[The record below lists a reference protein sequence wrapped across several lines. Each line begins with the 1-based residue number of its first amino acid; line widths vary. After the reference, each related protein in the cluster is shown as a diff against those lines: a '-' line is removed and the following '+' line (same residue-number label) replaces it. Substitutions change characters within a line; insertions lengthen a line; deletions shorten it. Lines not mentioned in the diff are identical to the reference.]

1 MKTVLYNAILADAAT
16 QAMLTAIDSRQTP
29 MLLTGAGHI
38 HRAMLVGALSQ
49 HSRLPLVLT
58 GDEAEAS
65 KLTDDLQAMGI
76 DAVLFPARD
85 VTFGVM
91 RSASREYEQQRLAVL
106 GRLANGNADCVVAC
120 AEAAGQLTLPP
131 DTLLENT
138 LDITVDRPLPVDNL
152 AAALVCAGYERC
164 DKVESAGQFAVRGGI
179 IDIFPAA
186 EQSPIRLELWGDTVD
201 TLSYFDLTT
210 QRRTDP
216 VDAVSIPPAVEML
229 CTDTAALADEIETLA
244 RSLRGK
250 QAAAKDAL
258 LADASALRLGTAVSL
273 EKYVSLMYDSAA
285 TLFSYLEGS
294 PVFACEWSRVSEQF
308 HAAQWRVSEEASSLI
323 EQGALCRHL
332 ERQMLDESDF
342 LARLEAHPFIIT
354 ENFTRSVKN
363 LPLRSE
369 AHMNARQLPPFSGT
383 TELLIDDL
391 RDLMARD
398 AAVIVLAGPEDKTAK
413 VLAEDLAAA
422 KLPALYAPDPK
433 EPVKGRILVTTG
445 GLSSGWDLPL
455 AGVAVLTHGRA
466 ARTKKRRLMAKKDRG
481 APIGSLEELKNG
493 DYVVHAAHGIGIYLG
508 IQQLSMQ
515 GVVKDYIKLEFA
527 KGDMLYV
534 PVTQLDLVSKYIG
547 TKDEVTVKLHRLGGT
562 EWVKAK
568 TRVRAAVK
576 DIAKE
581 LIALYSK
588 RMATKGYAF
597 SEDGEW
603 QYDFERHFPYEET
616 DDQLR
621 CADEIRLDMQ
631 RDVPMDRLL
640 CGDVGFGKT
649 EIALRAAFRCI
660 AEGKQCL
667 LLVPT
672 TILAYQHYNTASAR
686 FEGFPVTVEMISRF
700 RTPKQQAN
708 ILARTERGEVDLL
721 IGTHRLLS
729 QDVKLKNLGL
739 FIIDEEQRFGVAQK
753 EKIKERFPTVDVL
766 TLSATPI
773 PRTLNMAMSG
783 IRDMSIIEEAPQ
795 DRHPVQTFVLEHDNR
810 ILQDAIHRELRR
822 GGQVYYLH
830 NRIDDI
836 ERVAAAWQIRLPEA
850 RIAVAHGRMSEE
862 QLSDIW
868 RQVLDREVDML
879 VCTTIIETGVDIP
892 NVNTLI
898 IENAD
903 RYGLSQL
910 HQLRGR
916 VGRSSRRAFAY
927 LTFKAGKVL
936 DEVAS
941 KRLDAMR
948 EFTEFGA
955 GFKIALRDMEIRGA
969 GNLLGAQQHGHMEAV
984 GYDMYLRLLSEAV
997 QVAKGE
1003 IPEAPEQDC
1012 LIDLQVSAHIPD
1024 SYIPDHAQRLEAYRR
1039 IAGIR
1044 THEDSLDVYDE
1055 LIDRFGEP
1063 PEAVQGLVEVA
1074 LLRNMAVAAGIA
1086 EVKQQPNAILL
1097 YPLALDMPKAMAL
1110 SAALKGRMLI
1120 SAGAKPYYTVKVPK
1134 GLTALDTLREVLEA
1148 ALSEDETK
1156 KSANTP

>member
-1 MKTVLYNAILADAAT
+1 MNNILYKSILAEPT
-16 QAMLTAIDSRQTP
+16 VKSLMQAVGKKETP
-29 MLLTGAGHI
+29 ALITGLGHI
-38 HRAMLVGALSQ
+38 HRAMLIGAFSVSQ
-49 HSRLPLVLT
+49 KLPLVLT
-58 GDEAEAS
+58 GDEAEAA
-65 KLTDDLQAMGI
+65 KLCEDLAAMGV

-85 VTFGVM
+85 ITFGVM
-91 RSASREYEQQRLAVL
+91 RSASRDYEQQRLSVL
-106 GRLANGNADCVVAC
+106 GRLANGGADCVVAS
-120 AEAAGQLTLPP
+120 AEAAAQLTIPP
-131 DTLLENT
+131 DVLLMNT
-138 LDITVDRPLPVDNL
+138 LDITADRPLPVDDL
-152 AAALVCAGYERC
+152 PAALVTAGYERV

-186 EQSPIRLELWGDTVD
+186 EAQPIRLELWGDTVD
-201 TLSYFDLTT
+201 TLSYFDVTT
-210 QRRTDP
+210 QRRTDA
-216 VDAVSIPPAVEML
+216 VAAVSIPPAVELL
-229 CTDTAALADEIETLA
+229 CEDTAALADTLETLA
-244 RSLRGK
+244 NSLRGK
-250 QAAAKDAL
+250 QAIAKEML
-258 LADASALRLGTAVSL
+258 LADAAALRGGADVAL
-273 EKYVSLMYDSAA
+273 EKYTPILYKEQA
-285 TLFSYLEGS
+285 TLFDYLPDS
-294 PVFACEWSRVSEQF
+294 LLFASEWSRVSEQY
-308 HAAQWRVSEEASSLI
+308 HAAQWRMGEEIKELL
-323 EQGALCRHL
+323 EQGKLCRAL
-332 ERQMLDESDF
+332 ETHMLDEGAWLSV
-342 LARLEAHPFIIT
+342 LEKHPLVLT
-354 ENFTRSVKN
+354 ENFTRAVKG
-363 LPLRSE
+363 LPLR
-369 AHMNARQLPPFSGT
+369 ANLHMEVRQLPPFSGT
-383 TELLIDDL
+383 TELLADDL
-391 RDLMARD
+391 RDLMARKA
-398 AAVIVLAGPEDKTAK
+398 AAVVLAGPEEKTAK
-413 VLAEDLAAA
+413 VLAEDLVAAG
-422 KLPALYAPDPK
+422 LPALFAPHP
-433 EPVKGRILVTTG
+433 EVPVKGRILVTTG
-445 GLSSGWDLPL
+445 GLSSGFDLPA
-455 AGVAVLTHGRA
+455 AGVAVLTHGRS

-481 APIGSLEELKNG
+481 APIGSLEELKKG

-508 IQQLSMQ
+508 IQQVTMQ

-534 PVTQLDLVSKYIG
+534 PVTQLDMVSKYIG
-547 TKDEVTVKLHRLGGT
+547 TKDDVTVKLHRLGGM
-562 EWVKAK
+562 EWQKAK

-597 SEDGEW
+597 GEDGEW

-631 RDVPMDRLL
+631 REIPMDRLL

-660 AEGKQCL
+660 AEGKQCV

-672 TILAYQHYNTASAR
+672 TILAYQHYNTAVAR
-686 FEGFPVTVEMISRF
+686 FEGFPVEVEMLSRF
-700 RTPKQQAN
+700 RTPKQQKT
-708 ILARTERGEVDLL
+708 ILERVKNGQVDLL

-729 QDVKLKNLGL
+729 EDVKLKNLGL

-773 PRTLNMAMSG
+773 PRTLNMALSG

-795 DRHPVQTFVLEHDNR
+795 DRHPVQTFVLEHDHR
-810 ILQDAIHRELRR
+810 ILTDAINRELRR

-830 NRIDDI
+830 NRIEDI
-836 ERVAAAWQIRLPEA
+836 ERVAASWQMRLPEA
-850 RIAVAHGRMSEE
+850 RIAVAHGRMTEE
-862 QLSDIW
+862 QISDIW

-879 VCTTIIETGVDIP
+879 ICTTIIETGVDIP

-916 VGRSSRRAFAY
+916 VGRSARRAFAY
-927 LTFKAGKVL
+927 LTFKPGKVL

-984 GYDMYLRLLSEAV
+984 GYDMYLRLLADAV
-997 QVAKGE
+997 REQKGE
-1003 IPEAPEQDC
+1003 LPAMSEEDC

-1024 SYIPDHAQRLEAYRR
+1024 AYIPDHAQRLEAYRR

-1063 PEAVQGLVEVA
+1063 PAAVQGLVEVA
-1074 LLRNMAVAAGIA
+1074 LLRNMAVEAGIT
-1086 EVKQQPNAILL
+1086 EVKEQRDAILL
-1097 YPLALDMPKAMAL
+1097 FPKVLDMEKAVML
-1110 SAALKGRMLI
+1110 SSALKGRMMI
-1120 SAGAKPYYTVKVPK
+1120 SAGAKPYYTVKIQK
-1134 GLTALDTLREVLEA
+1134 GLTALDTLREVLEIRA
-1148 ALSEDETK
+1148 VKSEEV
-1156 KSANTP
+1156 

>member
-1 MKTVLYNAILADAAT
+1 MNTVLFAAITADSVVRS
-16 QAMLTAIDSRQTP
+16 MLKAVKTCETP
-29 MLLTGAGHI
+29 VLITGPGHI
-38 HRAMLVGALSQ
+38 HRAALAAALSVE
-49 HSRLPLVLT
+49 HKTPLILT
-58 GDEAEAS
+58 GDEADAA
-65 KLTDDLQAMGI
+65 KLTEDLLAFGV
-76 DAVLFPARD
+76 DAVLYPARD
-85 VTFGVM
+85 ITFGVM
-91 RSASREYEQQRLAVL
+91 HASSREYEQQRLAAL
-106 GRLANGNADCVVAC
+106 GRLAAGGVGCVVAS
-120 AEAAGQLTLPP
+120 AEAAAQMTLPP
-131 DTLLENT
+131 DALLANT
-138 LDITVDRPLPVDNL
+138 IDLTVDRPLPVPDL
-152 AAALVCAGYERC
+152 TAALVSAGYERV
-164 DKVESAGQFAVRGGI
+164 DRVESAGQFAVRGGI
-179 IDIFPAA
+179 TDIFPAA
-186 EQSPIRLELWGDTVD
+186 EDAPVRLELWGDTVD
-201 TLSYFDLTT
+201 TLSRFDLNT
-210 QRRTDP
+210 QRRTDHL
-216 VDAVSIPPAVEML
+216 DAVSIPPAVERL
-229 CTDTAALADEIETLA
+229 VSDPDAIATALETLA
-244 RSLRGK
+244 DSLRGK
-250 QAAAKDAL
+250 QAPAAQWL
-258 LADASALRLGTAVSL
+258 RADASALRLGAPVSL
-273 EKYVSLMYDSAA
+273 EKYTPILYDTPA
-285 TLFSYLEGS
+285 TLFDYLPDS
-294 PVFACEWSRVSEQF
+294 PIFACEWSRIVEQF
-308 HAAQWRVSEEASSLI
+308 HAASWRLSEEIRSLL
-323 EQGALCRHL
+323 EQGKLCRSLTEHML
-332 ERQMLDESDF
+332 EEG
-342 LARLEAHPFIIT
+342 AWEAKLLRHPLIVT
-354 ENFTRSVKN
+354 ENFTRAVKG
-363 LPLRSE
+363 LPLKTNL
-369 AHMNARQLPPFSGT
+369 HIDARQLPPFSGT

-391 RDLMARD
+391 KDLMARHT
-398 AAVIVLAGPEDKTAK
+398 AAIVLAGPEEKTAK
-413 VLAEDLAAA
+413 VLAEDLANAG
-422 KLPALYAPDPK
+422 LPCLYAPHPEKPIPD
-433 EPVKGRILVTTG
+433 RILVTTG
-445 GLSSGWDLPL
+445 GLSSGFDLP
-455 AGVAVLTHGRA
+455 AGGVAVLTHGRA
-466 ARTKKRRLMAKKDRG
+466 ARTKKRRLMHKKERG
-481 APIGSLEELKNG
+481 TPIGSLEELKSG

-547 TKDEVTVKLHRLGGT
+547 TKDEVTVKLHRLGGM

-621 CADEIRLDMQ
+621 CADEIRQDMQ
-631 RDVPMDRLL
+631 RAVPMERLL

-649 EIALRAAFRCI
+649 EIALRAAFRCV

-672 TILAYQHYNTASAR
+672 TILAYQHYNTAIGR
-686 FEGFPVTVEMISRF
+686 FDGFPVSIEMLSRF
-700 RTPKQQAN
+700 RTPKQQAD
-708 ILARTERGEVDLL
+708 ILKRTERGEVDIL

-729 QDVKLKNLGL
+729 ADVKMKDLGL

-753 EKIKERFPTVDVL
+753 EKIKEKYPNVDVL

-795 DRHPVQTFVLEHDNR
+795 DRHPVQTFVLEHDTR
-810 ILQDAIHRELRR
+810 ILQDAIQRELRR

-830 NRIDDI
+830 NRIEDI
-836 ERVAAAWQIRLPEA
+836 ERVAAGWQMRLPDA
-850 RIAVAHGRMSEE
+850 RIAVAHGRMTED

-868 RQVLDREVDML
+868 RQVLDREVDIL

-927 LTFKAGKVL
+927 LTFKRGKVL

-997 QVAKGE
+997 KAEKGE
-1003 IPEAPEQDC
+1003 APAVSEQDC
-1012 LIDLQVSAHIPD
+1012 LIDLPVCAHIPD
-1024 SYIPDHAQRLEAYRR
+1024 TYIPDHAGRLEAYRR
-1039 IAGIR
+1039 IADIR
-1044 THEDSLDVYDE
+1044 NHEDSLDVYDE
-1055 LIDRFGEP
+1055 LIDRYGEP
-1063 PEAVQGLVEVA
+1063 PAAVQGLVEVA
-1074 LLRNMAVAAGIA
+1074 LLRHMAINAGFTEI
-1086 EVKQQPNAILL
+1086 KQQSDAILL
-1097 YPLALDMPKAMAL
+1097 YPLTLNMPRAIAL
-1110 SAALKGRMLI
+1110 SSALHGRMMV
-1120 SAGAKPYYTVKVPK
+1120 SAGSKPYFTVKIQK
-1134 GLTALDTLREVLEA
+1134 GLSALDTLREVLEA
-1148 ALSEDETK
+1148 AADLDK
-1156 KSANTP
+1156 NDPQA

>member
-1 MKTVLYNAILADAAT
+1 MTNILHKTILAEPAVKT
-16 QAMLTAIDSRQTP
+16 LLQAVADKQTP
-29 MLLTGAGHI
+29 AMITGLGHI
-38 HRAMLVGALSQ
+38 HRAMLGGALCAQ
-49 HSRLPLVLT
+49 AKPLLILT
-58 GDEAEAS
+58 GDEADAA
-65 KLTDDLQAMGI
+65 KLIDDLTLM
-76 DAVLFPARD
+76 DVEAVLYPAAEL
-85 VTFGVM
+85 TFGVM
-91 RSASREYEQQRLAVL
+91 RSSSREYEQQRLSVL
-106 GRLANGNADCVVAC
+106 GRLASGCLDCVVAS
-120 AEAAGQLTLPP
+120 AEAATQLTIPP
-131 DTLLENT
+131 DVLLDNT
-138 LDITVDRPLPVDNL
+138 LDITADRPLPVADL
-152 AAALVCAGYERC
+152 AATLVTAGYERA
-164 DKVESAGQFAVRGGI
+164 DRVESAGQFAVRGGI
-179 IDIFPAA
+179 IDVFPAA
-186 EQSPIRLELWGDTVD
+186 ETAPIRLELWGDTVD
-201 TLSYFDLTT
+201 TLSYFDPET

-216 VDAVSIPPAVEML
+216 IRAVSIAPAVEHI
-229 CTDTAALADEIETLA
+229 CPDPAALADKIEALA
-244 RSLRGK
+244 ASLRGK
-250 QAAAKDAL
+250 QAIAKDGL
-258 LADASALRLGTAVSL
+258 LADAAALRGGASVPLS
-273 EKYVSLMYDSAA
+273 KYVSIAYDEQA
-285 TLFSYLEGS
+285 TLFDYLPDS
-294 PVFACEWSRVSEQF
+294 TVLVCEWSRVSEQF
-308 HAAQWRVSEEASSLI
+308 HAAKWRTDEEVKSLM
-323 EQGALCRHL
+323 EQGKLCRAL
-332 ERQMLDESDF
+332 ETYMLDEGAWLSV
-342 LARLEAHPFIIT
+342 LEKHPLVLT
-354 ENFTRSVKN
+354 ENFTRAVKDITVRT
-363 LPLRSE
+363 LF
-369 AHMNARQLPPFSGT
+369 HTDVRQLPPFSGA
-383 TELLIDDL
+383 TELLADDL
-391 RDLMARD
+391 RDLMARG
-398 AAVIVLAGPEDKTAK
+398 AAAIVLAGPEEKTAK
-413 VLAEDLAAA
+413 VLAEDLQAAG
-422 KLPALYAPDPK
+422 LPALYAPHPD
-433 EPVKGRILVTTG
+433 EPLKGRVLVTTG
-445 GLSSGWDLPL
+445 GLSSGFDLPS
-455 AGVAVLTHGRA
+455 AGVAVLTHGRS
-466 ARTKKRRLMAKKDRG
+466 ARSKKRRLMAKKNRG
-481 APIGSLEELKNG
+481 APIGSLEELKKG
-493 DYVVHAAHGIGIYLG
+493 DYVVHAAHGIGVYLG
-508 IQQLSMQ
+508 IQQVTMQ

-534 PVTQLDLVSKYIG
+534 PVTQLDMVSKYIG
-547 TKDEVTVKLHRLGGT
+547 TKDEVTVKLHRLGGV
-562 EWVKAK
+562 EWQKAK

-631 RDVPMDRLL
+631 REVPMDRLL

-660 AEGKQCL
+660 AEGKQCI

-672 TILAYQHYNTASAR
+672 TILAYQHYNTAVAR
-686 FEGFPVTVEMISRF
+686 FDGFPVEVEMLSRF
-700 RTPKQQAN
+700 RTPKQQKI
-708 ILARTERGEVDLL
+708 ILERVQNGQVDLL

-729 QDVKLKNLGL
+729 DDVKLKNLGL

-753 EKIKERFPTVDVL
+753 EKIKEKFPTVDVL

-795 DRHPVQTFVLEHDNR
+795 DRHPVQTFVLEHDKR
-810 ILQDAIHRELRR
+810 ILTDAIQRELRR

-830 NRIDDI
+830 NRIEDI
-836 ERVAAAWQIRLPEA
+836 ERVAAGWQMRLPEA
-850 RIAVAHGRMSEE
+850 RIAVAHGKMTEE
-862 QLSDIW
+862 QMSDIW
-868 RQVLDREVDML
+868 RQVLDREIDML

-927 LTFKAGKVL
+927 LTFTPGKVL

-984 GYDMYLRLLSEAV
+984 GYDMYLRLLGDAVREQKGEAV
-997 QVAKGE
+997 VMN
-1003 IPEAPEQDC
+1003 EQDC

-1024 SYIPDHAQRLEAYRR
+1024 SYIADHAGRLEAYRR

-1086 EVKQQPNAILL
+1086 EVKEQRDAILL
-1097 YPLALDMPKAMAL
+1097 YPLALDMEKAMAW
-1110 SAALKGRMLI
+1110 SSVLKQRMMI
-1120 SAGAKPYYTVKVPK
+1120 SAGAKPYYTVKIPK
-1134 GLTALDTLREVLEA
+1134 GLTALDTLREVLEIDVNKA
-1148 ALSEDETK
+1148 
-1156 KSANTP
+1156 

>member
-1 MKTVLYNAILADAAT
+1 MKTILNKAILSDATIGALR
-16 QAMLTAIDSRQTP
+16 QAIAAGQTP
-29 MLLTGAGHI
+29 ALVTGLGHI
-38 HRAMLVGALSQ
+38 HRALLIGTLSVEYKT
-49 HSRLPLVLT
+49 PLVLT
-58 GDEAEAS
+58 GDEADAA
-65 KLTDDLQAMGI
+65 KLCEDLRAMGVE
-76 DAVLFPARD
+76 ALLYPARD
-85 VTFGVM
+85 ITFGVM
-91 RSASREYEQQRLAVL
+91 TSSSREYEQQRLSVL
-106 GRLANGNADCVVAC
+106 GRLANGGADCVVAS
-120 AEAAGQLTLPP
+120 AEAAAQLTVPP
-131 DTLLENT
+131 DILLMNT
-138 LDITVDRPLPVDNL
+138 LDITLDRPLPVNDP
-152 AAALVCAGYERC
+152 ASALVTAGYERC

-186 EQSPIRLELWGDTVD
+186 EEAPIRLELWGDTVD
-201 TLSYFDLTT
+201 TLSHFDPET
-210 QRRTDP
+210 QRRTTP
-216 VDAVSIPPAVEML
+216 LRAVSIPPATEWL
-229 CTDTAALADEIETLA
+229 CKETSAFAAQLETLA
-244 RSLRGK
+244 KSLRGK
-250 QAAAKDAL
+250 QAPAKDML
-258 LADASALRLGTAVSL
+258 LADAALLRGGGQISF
-273 EKYVSLMYDSAA
+273 EKYAPILYGQTA
-285 TLFSYLEGS
+285 TLLDYLPDS
-294 PVFACEWSRVSEQF
+294 VVTACEWSRVNDQYQ
-308 HAAQWRVSEEASSLI
+308 AAAWRLGEEVKSLL
-323 EQGALCRHL
+323 EQGKLCRTL
-332 ERQMLDESDF
+332 ETQLLEEGAF
-342 LARLEAHPFIIT
+342 LAALAKHPLVLT
-354 ENFTRSVKN
+354 ENFTRAVKGVN
-363 LPLRSE
+363 LRTNL
-369 AHMNARQLPPFSGT
+369 HMDVRQLPPFSGT
-383 TELLIDDL
+383 TELLIEDL
-391 RDLMARD
+391 RDLTARKA
-398 AAVIVLAGPEDKTAK
+398 AAVVLAGPEEKTAK

-422 KLPALYAPDPK
+422 GLPALYAPDPQA
-433 EPVKGRILVTTG
+433 PVKGRILVTTG
-445 GLSSGWDLPL
+445 GLSSGFDLPS

-481 APIGSLEELKNG
+481 APIGSLEELKKG

-508 IQQLSMQ
+508 IQQLTMQ

-534 PVTQLDLVSKYIG
+534 PVTQLDMVSKYIG
-547 TKDEVTVKLHRLGGT
+547 TKDEVTVKLHRLGGQ

-568 TRVRAAVK
+568 SRVRAAVK

-621 CADEIRLDMQ
+621 CAEEIRLDMQ
-631 RDVPMDRLL
+631 REVPMDRLL

-660 AEGKQCL
+660 AEGKQCV

-672 TILAYQHYNTASAR
+672 TILAYQHYNTAVAR
-686 FEGFPVTVEMISRF
+686 FEGFPVEVEMLSRF
-700 RTPKQQAN
+700 RTAKQQKQ
-708 ILARTERGEVDLL
+708 ILERVQNGQVDLL

-729 QDVKLKNLGL
+729 GDVKLKNLGL
-739 FIIDEEQRFGVAQK
+739 FIVDEEQRFGVSQK

-810 ILQDAIHRELRR
+810 ILRDAIQKELRR

-830 NRIDDI
+830 NRIEDI
-836 ERVAAAWQIRLPEA
+836 ERVAAGWQMRIPEA
-850 RIAVAHGRMSEE
+850 RVAVAHGRMNEE
-862 QLSDIW
+862 EISDIW
-868 RQVLDREVDML
+868 RQVLDREVDIL

-903 RYGLSQL
+903 HYGLSQL

-927 LTFKAGKVL
+927 LTFKPGKVL

-984 GYDMYLRLLSEAV
+984 GYDMYLRLLSDAV
-997 QVAKGE
+997 REEKGE
-1003 IPEAPEQDC
+1003 AAVMSEQDC
-1012 LIDLQVSAHIPD
+1012 LIDLQVSAHIPET
-1024 SYIPDHAQRLEAYRR
+1024 YIPDHAQRLEAYRR

-1044 THEDSLDVYDE
+1044 TQEDSLDVYDE
-1055 LIDRFGEP
+1055 LIDRFGDP
-1063 PEAVQGLVEVA
+1063 PAAVQGLVEVA

-1086 EVKQQPNAILL
+1086 EVKEQRDAVLL
-1097 YPLALDMPKAMAL
+1097 YPLKLDMQKAMIL
-1110 SAALKGRMLI
+1110 SSALKGRMMI
-1120 SAGAKPYYTVKVPK
+1120 SAGSKPYYTVKIPK
-1134 GLTALDTLREVLEA
+1134 GLTALDVLREVLEIDTT
-1148 ALSEDETK
+1148 E
-1156 KSANTP
+1156 

>member
-1 MKTVLYNAILADAAT
+1 MDKLLFAAITAEPVAK
-16 QAMLTAIDSRQTP
+16 AMLNAVSRRETP
-29 MLLTGAGHI
+29 VLLTGPGHI
-38 HRAMLVGALSQ
+38 HRAALAAALSQ
-49 HSRLPLVLT
+49 THKTPLVLT
-58 GDEAEAS
+58 SDEAEAS
-65 KLTDDLQAMGI
+65 KLVEDLTAFGV
-76 DAVLFPARD
+76 DAVLYPARD
-85 VTFGVM
+85 ITFGVM
-91 RSASREYEQQRLAVL
+91 HSSSREYEQQRLAVL
-106 GRLANGNADCVVAC
+106 GRLAAGGVGCVVAS
-120 AEAAGQLTLPP
+120 AEAAAQITLPP
-131 DTLLENT
+131 DALLSNT
-138 LDITVDRPLPVDNL
+138 IDITADRPLPVDDL
-152 AAALVCAGYERC
+152 PAALVAAGYERVH
-164 DKVESAGQFAVRGGI
+164 KVESAGQFAVRGGI
-179 IDIFPAA
+179 TDIFPAA
-186 EQSPIRLELWGDTVD
+186 EEQPIRLELWGDTVD
-201 TLSYFDLTT
+201 TLSRFDLTT
-210 QRRTDP
+210 QRRTEAL
-216 VDAVSIPPAVEML
+216 DAVSVPPAVERL
-229 CTDTAALADEIETLA
+229 VSDPDAIATALETLA
-244 RSLRGK
+244 DSLRGK
-250 QAAAKDAL
+250 QAPAASWL
-258 LADASALRLGTAVSL
+258 RADASALRLGAPVSL
-273 EKYVSLMYDSAA
+273 EKYTPLLYDTAA
-285 TLFSYLEGS
+285 TLFDYIPDS
-294 PVFACEWSRVSEQF
+294 PVFACEWSRLADQF
-308 HAAQWRVSEEASSLI
+308 HAASWRLAEEIRSLL
-323 EQGALCRHL
+323 EQGKLCRALTAHML
-332 ERQMLDESDF
+332 EEGELHAELLRRPLV
-342 LARLEAHPFIIT
+342 IT
-354 ENFTRSVKN
+354 ENFTRAVKS
-363 LPLRSE
+363 LPLKTIL
-369 AHMNARQLPPFSGT
+369 HLDARQLPPFSGT
-383 TELLIDDL
+383 TELLVDDL
-391 RDLMARD
+391 KDLMARH
-398 AAVIVLAGPEDKTAK
+398 AAAIVLAGPEEKTAK
-413 VLAEDLAAA
+413 VLAEDLASAG
-422 KLPALYAPDPK
+422 LPCLYAPHPEK
-433 EPVKGRILVTTG
+433 PVADRILVTTG
-445 GLSSGWDLPL
+445 GLSSGFDLPTG
-455 AGVAVLTHGRA
+455 GVAVLTHGRA
-466 ARTKKRRLMAKKDRG
+466 ARTKKRRLMHKKERG
-481 APIGSLEELKNG
+481 TPIGSLEELKNG

-547 TKDEVTVKLHRLGGT
+547 TKDEVTVKLHRLGGM

-621 CADEIRLDMQ
+621 CADEIRQDMQ
-631 RDVPMDRLL
+631 RSVPMERLL

-649 EIALRAAFRCI
+649 EIALRAAFRCV

-672 TILAYQHYNTASAR
+672 TILAYQHYNTAIAR
-686 FEGFPVTVEMISRF
+686 FDGFPVTIEMLSRF
-700 RTPKQQAN
+700 RTPKQQAD
-708 ILARTERGEVDLL
+708 ILKRAERGEVDIL

-729 QDVKLKNLGL
+729 ADVKLKDLGL

-753 EKIKERFPTVDVL
+753 EKIKEKYPTVDVL

-795 DRHPVQTFVLEHDNR
+795 DRHPVQTFVLEHDTR
-810 ILQDAIHRELRR
+810 ILTDAIQRELRR

-830 NRIDDI
+830 NRIEDI
-836 ERVAAAWQIRLPEA
+836 ERVAAGWQMRLPDA
-850 RIAVAHGRMSEE
+850 RIAVAHGRMTED

-868 RQVLDREVDML
+868 RQVLDREVDIL

-927 LTFKAGKVL
+927 LTFKRGKML

-997 QVAKGE
+997 KAEKGE
-1003 IPEAPEQDC
+1003 APAVSEQDC
-1012 LIDLQVSAHIPD
+1012 LIDLPVCAHIPD
-1024 SYIPDHAQRLEAYRR
+1024 SYIPDHAGRLEAYRR
-1039 IAGIR
+1039 IADIR
-1044 THEDSLDVYDE
+1044 NHEDSLDVYDE
-1055 LIDRFGEP
+1055 LIDRYGEP
-1063 PEAVQGLVEVA
+1063 PAAVQGLVEVA
-1074 LLRNMAVAAGIA
+1074 LLRHMAIGAGFTEI
-1086 EVKQQPNAILL
+1086 KQQSDAILL
-1097 YPLALDMPKAMAL
+1097 YPLTLNMPRAIAL
-1110 SAALKGRMLI
+1110 SGALHGRMMV
-1120 SAGAKPYYTVKVPK
+1120 SAGSKPYFTVKIQK
-1134 GLTALDTLREVLEA
+1134 GLSALDTLREVLEA
-1148 ALSEDETK
+1148 AASLDE
-1156 KSANTP
+1156 NEPV

>member
-1 MKTVLYNAILADAAT
+1 MKTVLF
-16 QAMLTAIDSRQTP
+16 QAVRTDPSVDSVFSALKAKQTP
-29 MLLTGAGHI
+29 ILLTGVGHI
-38 HRAMLVGALSQ
+38 HRAVTAGVLSQ
-49 HSRLPLVLT
+49 SAATIVLT

-65 KLTDDLQAMGI
+65 KLVDDLQLMGV
-76 DAVLFPARD
+76 DAILFPAREI
-85 VTFGVM
+85 TLGTM
-91 RSASREYEQQRLAVL
+91 RSASREYEQQRLSVL
-106 GRLANGNADCVVAC
+106 GRVINGDVDCVVAS
-120 AEAAGQLTLPP
+120 AEAAAQFTIPP
-131 DTLLENT
+131 DNLLMNT
-138 LDITVDRPLPVDNL
+138 IDIIADRPLPVSDLTAAL
-152 AAALVCAGYERC
+152 AAAGYERC

-179 IDIFPAA
+179 TDIFPAS
-186 EQSPIRLELWGDTVD
+186 QSAPIRLELWGDTVD
-201 TLSYFDLTT
+201 TLSFFDIDT
-210 QRRTDP
+210 QRRTES
-216 VDAVSIPPAVEML
+216 VDAVSIPPAAELL
-229 CTDTAALADEIETLA
+229 CDDIGALADKLDTLA
-244 RSLRGK
+244 NVLRGK
-250 QAAAKDAL
+250 QAPAKEWL
-258 LADASALRLGTAVSL
+258 RADAAVLRGGGHVPLD
-273 EKYVSLMYDSAA
+273 KYLPLIYETPA
-285 TLFSYLEGS
+285 TLFDYLPKS
-294 PVFACEWSRVSEQF
+294 VIFACEWSRLCDQF
-308 HAAQWRVSEEASSLI
+308 HAASWRLSEEI
-323 EQGALCRHL
+323 GALLEEGKLCRSLDRFML
-332 ERQMLDESDF
+332 EEEELTSL
-342 LARLEAHPFIIT
+342 LASRPLIIT
-354 ENFTRSVKN
+354 ENFTRTVKG
-363 LPLRSE
+363 LKL
-369 AHMNARQLPPFSGT
+369 AAQVHMEARQLPPFSGT
-383 TELLIDDL
+383 TELLQEDL
-391 RDLMARD
+391 RDLMARKA
-398 AAVIVLAGPEDKTAK
+398 AAVVLAGPEQKTAQ

-422 KLPALYAPDPK
+422 GLPALFAENPEKPL
-433 EPVKGRILVTTG
+433 KGRILVTTG
-445 GLSSGWDLPL
+445 GLSSGFDFPK
-455 AGVAVLTHGRA
+455 GDVAVLTHGRS

-547 TKDEVTVKLHRLGGT
+547 TKDEVTVKLHRLGGQ
-562 EWVKAK
+562 EWQKAK

-631 RDVPMDRLL
+631 RPVPMERLL

-649 EIALRAAFRCI
+649 EVAFRAAFRCI

-672 TILAYQHYNTASAR
+672 TILAYQHYHSALER
-686 FEGFPVTVEMISRF
+686 FDGFPVTVEMISRF
-700 RTPKQQAN
+700 RTPKQQAD
-708 ILARTERGEVDLL
+708 ILSRTQKGEVDLL

-729 QDVKLKNLGL
+729 QDVKLRDLGL
-739 FIIDEEQRFGVAQK
+739 FIVDEEQRFGVAQK
-753 EKIKERFPTVDVL
+753 EKIKERFPNVDVL

-810 ILQDAIHRELRR
+810 ILTDAIMRELRR

-830 NRIDDI
+830 NRIEDI
-836 ERVAAAWQIRLPEA
+836 ERVAAGWQMRLPDA

-868 RQVLDREVDML
+868 RSVLDREIDML

-903 RYGLSQL
+903 CYGLSQL

-927 LTFKAGKVL
+927 LTFKRGKVL

-984 GYDMYLRLLSEAV
+984 GYDMYLRLLTEAV
-997 QVAKGE
+997 KAEKGE
-1003 IPEAPEQDC
+1003 IPKAPEQDC

-1024 SYIPDHAQRLEAYRR
+1024 RYIPDHAQRLEAYRR
-1039 IAGIR
+1039 IADIR

-1063 PEAVQGLVEVA
+1063 PAAVQGLVEVA
-1074 LLRNMAVAAGIA
+1074 LLRNMAVNAGIA
-1086 EVKQQPNAILL
+1086 EVKQQSDAILL
-1097 YPLALDMPKAMAL
+1097 FPLSLDMKKAMML
-1110 SAALKGRMLI
+1110 SSALKGRMMI
-1120 SAGAKPYYTVKVPK
+1120 SAGSKPYYTVKIRK
-1134 GLTALDTLREVLEA
+1134 GLSALDTLREVLEA
-1148 ALSEDETK
+1148 AAECDAATV
-1156 KSANTP
+1156 